1 MLLNELVGYTKNDCA
16 GERPLLYFCS
26 FVGRSLDEIEINDG
40 QPSRQER
47 PILLFAGVLN
57 QVERLSSSGEL
68 ISKVEICL
76 DSPWASLNLQDHRV
90 TFDGL
95 SMINN
100 IEEADF
106 VTANRDEYEKYVRKK
121 IEKWNGI
128 KYKIAYKVIPYDL
141 NLGLLPTYFSLLD
154 KLERE
159 RLFIPYLA

>member
-26 FVGRSLDEIEINDG
+26 FVGRSLDEIEINDA
-40 QPSRQER
+40 RQER

-57 QVERLSSSGEL
+57 QVTRLSPANEPL
-68 ISKVEICL
+68 KKVEICL
-76 DSPWASLNLQDHRV
+76 DSPWANLDLEDHRV

-95 SMINN
+95 SMIKN
-100 IEEADF
+100 IEEGDF

>member
-26 FVGRSLDEIEINDG
+26 FVGKSLDEFKDG
-40 QPSRQER
+40 LPCRQER
-47 PILLFAGVLN
+47 PILLFAGLLN
-57 QVERLSSSGEL
+57 QVERLSPANDSL
-68 ISKVEICL
+68 KKVEICL
-76 DSPWASLNLQDHRV
+76 DPPWAGFDLQDHQV

-95 SMINN
+95 SFVKN
-100 IEEADF
+100 IEEEDF
-106 VTANRDEYEKYVRKK
+106 VTAKRSEYDHYVRRK

-128 KYKIAYKVIPYDL
+128 KYKIANKFIPYNV

-159 RLFIPYLA
+159 RLFIPSLS